1 MATTTVKTKKA
12 QIFSSRIDLPVEV
25 RTDVVAFLN
34 KVLASTFDLYSQT
47 KQAHWNVKGS
57 DFYQLHVLFDQLAEE
72 LFLFIDP
79 VAERATALGGLTMGT
94 VRMAGQNS
102 GLAEYPP
109 MITEGREHLT
119 ALAKS
124 YASFGKMLREGIE
137 KMVKLEDQD
146 SADLLIQVSRKVDQH
161 LWFIEAHMQA

>member
-12 QIFSSRIDLPVEV
+12 QIFSSRIDLPVDV

-57 DFYQLHVLFDQLAEE
+57 DFYQLHKLFDQLAEE
-72 LFLFIDP
+72 LFEYIDP

-94 VRMAGQNS
+94 VRMAGENS
-102 GLAEYPP
+102 GLAEYP
-109 MITEGREHLT
+109 MITQGRDHLS

-137 KMVKLEDQD
+137 KMIKLEDQD